1 MYIGGVLDIVIL
13 DGYCL
18 NHGDLNWDGFS
29 SLGNVKYFDRTPYE
43 IIPERMGNASI
54 LITNK
59 CNIDKDLIDRLPCLK
74 YVGVLA
80 TGYNNVDLEYAAQ
93 KGITVTNIPTYG
105 TESVVQM
112 VFALL
117 LELYTSL
124 RFHADSVNKGEWS
137 SCPDFCYYKDG
148 GLRELFGKTIGIIG
162 YGRIGSRVG
171 DVAQAFGM
179 NVIAFDKYHSK
190 KETVSFR
197 YSSSLEE
204 LLSNSDVV
212 SLNCPL
218 TKENRNMINS
228 ESLSLMKKTAV
239 LINTARGPL
248 VDEKALAIAL
258 NEGIISGAAL
268 DVLSQEPPLADNPI
282 ITAKNIVITPHISWA
297 THEARSRL
305 MDIAVSNLKAYI
317 SGMPANKVN

>member
-1 MYIGGVLDIVIL
+1 MDIVIL

-29 SLGNVKYFDRTPYE
+29 SLGNVIYYDRTPYE
-43 IIPERMGNASI
+43 KIPKRMGNAPI

-59 CNIDKDLIDRLPCLK
+59 CNVDRDLIDRLPHLK

-93 KGITVTNIPTYG
+93 KGIIVTNIPTYG

-124 RFHADSVNKGEWS
+124 RYHADSVSKGEWS
-137 SCPDFCYYKDG
+137 TCPDFCYYKDG
-148 GLRELFGKTIGIIG
+148 GLRELYGKTMGIIG

-171 DVAQAFGM
+171 EVAQAFGM
-179 NVIAFDKYHSK
+179 HVIAFDKFHSTI
-190 KETVSFR
+190 ETASFR
-197 YSSSLEE
+197 YSNSLEE
-204 LLSNSDVV
+204 LLASSDIV

-218 TKENRNMINS
+218 TKENRNMINR
-228 ESLSLMKKTAV
+228 ESLSLMKKSAV
-239 LINTARGPL
+239 IINTARGPL

-258 NEGIISGAAL
+258 NEGVISGAGL

-282 ITAKNIVITPHISWA
+282 MTAKNVVITPHVSWA

-305 MDIAVSNLKAYI
+305 MDIAVSNLKAYL

>member
-1 MYIGGVLDIVIL
+1 MDIVIL

-29 SLGNVKYFDRTPYE
+29 SLGNVIYYDRTPYE
-43 IIPERMGNASI
+43 KIPERMGNAPI

-59 CNIDKDLIDRLPCLK
+59 CNVDRDLIDRLPHLK

-93 KGITVTNIPTYG
+93 KGIIVTNIPTYG

-124 RFHADSVNKGEWS
+124 IYHADSVSKGEWS
-137 SCPDFCYYKDG
+137 TCPDFCYYKDG
-148 GLRELFGKTIGIIG
+148 GLRELYGKTMGIIG

-171 DVAQAFGM
+171 EVAQAFGM
-179 NVIAFDKYHSK
+179 HVIAFDKFHST
-190 KETVSFR
+190 KETSSFR
-197 YSSSLEE
+197 YSNSLEE
-204 LLSNSDVV
+204 LLASSDIV

-218 TKENRNMINS
+218 TKENRNMINR
-228 ESLSLMKKTAV
+228 ESLSLMKKSAV

-248 VDEKALAIAL
+248 VDEKALAVAL
-258 NEGIISGAAL
+258 NEGVISGAGL

-282 ITAKNIVITPHISWA
+282 MAAKNVVITPHVSWA
-297 THEARSRL
+297 TREARSRL
-305 MDIAVSNLKAYI
+305 MDIAVSNLKAYL